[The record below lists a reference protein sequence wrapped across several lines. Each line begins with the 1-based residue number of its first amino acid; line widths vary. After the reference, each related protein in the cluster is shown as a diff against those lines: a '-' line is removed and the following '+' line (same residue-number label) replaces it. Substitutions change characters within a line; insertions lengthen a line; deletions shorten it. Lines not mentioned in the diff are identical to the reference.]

1 MTTPSNV
8 QTAKYKKFLAHPLK
22 EKAIE
27 YLNLIVSSAR
37 LELNDLGIT
46 WGVTVCTDSKSVL
59 RVNVSNR
66 YLADVIS
73 SMDRPE
79 GLALMCVIGEPQILG
94 PRSMRIRKGFDVVK
108 DSKIL
113 TCTLGTDSTRLLS
126 ESRVR
131 SALLAHARTSERNL
145 PNPNWHNPLTTEL
158 IDTANA
164 SHPENS
170 PTTLFSDTKDPNSKI
185 VKHIAQMLFL
195 ISYDDTLSQDEE
207 DRLIE
212 DLNQVA
218 LDLCDSMTI
227 KVIDVDANDIKISIE
242 LVSPIS
248 EPSSSA
254 ISDESR
260 SSVEIAE
267 TKIREHMAMMLFSFF
282 CDPDESDEQKNE
294 AVDDANEIAQILFES
309 MNVVVTKIQNDSTFT
324 VSLQLVDPLK
334 FVDDIDN

>member
-8 QTAKYKKFLAHPLK
+8 QTAKYEKFLAHPLK

-27 YLNLIVSSAR
+27 YLNLIVSAAR
-37 LELNDLGIT
+37 LEPNDLGIS

-73 SMDRPE
+73 SKDRPK

-94 PRSMRIRKGFDVVK
+94 PKSMRIRKGFEAVK
-108 DSKIL
+108 DSIIL
-113 TCTLGTDSTRLLS
+113 TCALGTDSTRLLS

-131 SALLAHARTSERNL
+131 SALLAHARTSERKL
-145 PNPNWHNPLTTEL
+145 PNSNWHNPLT
-158 IDTANA
+158 IDFINTANA
-164 SHPENS
+164 KLSDNS
-170 PTTLFSDTKDPNSKI
+170 PTTRFYDTEDPNSKI
-185 VKHIAQMLFL
+185 IKHLSQMLFL
-195 ISYDDTLSQDEE
+195 ISYDDNLSQTEE
-207 DRLIE
+207 DLLIQ
-212 DLNQVA
+212 DLIQVA

-227 KVIDVDANDIKISIE
+227 KVINADANDIKISIE

-254 ISDESR
+254 ISDESQ
-260 SSVEIAE
+260 SSLEVAE

-282 CDPDESDEQKNE
+282 CDPDESVEQKNE
-294 AVDDANEIAQILFES
+294 AVDDANEFAQILFES
-309 MNVVVTKIQNDSTFT
+309 MNLVVTEIENDSTFT

>member
-1 MTTPSNV
+1 
-8 QTAKYKKFLAHPLK
+8 
-22 EKAIE
+22 
-27 YLNLIVSSAR
+27 
-37 LELNDLGIT
+37 
-46 WGVTVCTDSKSVL
+46 
-59 RVNVSNR
+59 
-66 YLADVIS
+66 
-73 SMDRPE
+73 
-79 GLALMCVIGEPQILG
+79 
-94 PRSMRIRKGFDVVK
+94 
-108 DSKIL
+108 
-113 TCTLGTDSTRLLS
+113 
-126 ESRVR
+126 
-131 SALLAHARTSERNL
+131 
-145 PNPNWHNPLTTEL
+145 
-158 IDTANA
+158 
-164 SHPENS
+164 
-170 PTTLFSDTKDPNSKI
+170 
-185 VKHIAQMLFL
+185 MLFL

-227 KVIDVDANDIKISIE
+227 KVIDADANDIKISIE

-334 FVDDIDN
+334 FVDDTDN